1 MRDGTS
7 QRTGLMA
14 AITAVMILTCAA
26 TSARGEVREY
36 TDYDEWRSAVGH
48 FTTIQF
54 TEYPP
59 GTIVT
64 DQYADL
70 GILFTDGND
79 VILERSYFLND
90 GFGLW
95 GPGFDDVTVEFDSAR
110 TAIAVHYPGI
120 VRFDLYRADELI
132 YTSSIF
138 DDIISNF
145 AGLLTTEPFDAALIY
160 DPTGNGVA
168 IDDLHF
174 GPPIPAPGALGLL
187 GFAALA
193 GRRRRRRFIADGR

>member
-1 MRDGTS
+1 MLKCSVLCR
-7 QRTGLMA
+7 LL
-14 AITAVMILTCAA
+14 AITLTCTA

-79 VILERSYFLND
+79 VVDEWSGYND

-95 GPGFDDVTVEFDSAR
+95 GPAFDDVTVEFDSPR
-110 TAIAVHYPGI
+110 TAIAVHFPGLI
-120 VRFDLYRADELI
+120 QFDIYRADELI
-132 YTSSIF
+132 YRSSVF
-138 DDIISNF
+138 SDAYDDV
-145 AGLLTTEPFDAALIY
+145 AGLITTEPFDAALIY

-193 GRRRRRRFIADGR
+193 GRRRQRRFIADGR